1 MLRPVK
7 YLGQHFLSDKN
18 IARKIAEAVN
28 PQPDDVIVEIGA
40 GEGFLTEQF
49 VGRVKKVFA
58 VEVDKRAVDF
68 LKVRFGAE
76 ELVRE
81 DRIEIIHQD
90 FLKLD
95 LKMFEG
101 FGKVR
106 LIGNIPYSI
115 TSSIIFKAIENRNL
129 IKDLTIMV
137 QLEVAM
143 RIVSNPGVKDYSIL
157 SVLCQAYSKPE
168 ILFRVSNVLK
178 IKKTNDELKKLRSE
192 FTYLLIQDLKNTIS
206 VIKGSFELA
215 LKNKLNELSGDQK
228 LILEIAETAINKHI
242 KLLNEYLELSRLEF
256 NIDKISREQT
266 ELDKIITDVLEKF
279 KSNLNLTFQ
288 AFADEPSFQI
298 YADKKKITRVIE
310 LILDAISN
318 AGGKDVEILL
328 TQDSSNCLIKI
339 VDKTQT
345 IDIEFIYLTGINK
358 QCFKSCHA
366 TTTLGLR

>member
-18 IARKIAEAVN
+18 IAKKIAEAVN

-58 VEVDKRAVDF
+58 VEIDKRAVDF

-81 DRIEIIHQD
+81 DKVEIVHQD

-95 LKMFEG
+95 FKMFEK

-115 TSSIIFKAIENRNL
+115 TSSIIFKAIENRGL

-143 RIVSNPGVKDYSIL
+143 RIVSKPGVKDYSIL
-157 SVLCQAYSKPE
+157 SVMCQAYSKPE
-168 ILFRVSNVLK
+168 ILFRVSRNVFYPRPKVSSAVIRLDFEK
-178 IKKTNDELKKLRSE
+178 SE
-192 FTYLLIQDLKNTIS
+192 FSNRIINDAFFKKVVKVAFNKRRKILKNTLVELFDEETLSKLDFDLSLRPEQLS
-206 VIKGSFELA
+206 VDEF
-215 LKNKLNELSGDQK
+215 
-228 LILEIAETAINKHI
+228 I
-242 KLLNEYLELSRLEF
+242 KL
-256 NIDKISREQT
+256 
-266 ELDKIITDVLEKF
+266 
-279 KSNLNLTFQ
+279 SNLLY
-288 AFADEPSFQI
+288 E
-298 YADKKKITRVIE
+298 ITE
-310 LILDAISN
+310 
-318 AGGKDVEILL
+318 GKNREDR
-328 TQDSSNCLIKI
+328 
-339 VDKTQT
+339 
-345 IDIEFIYLTGINK
+345 G
-358 QCFKSCHA
+358 
-366 TTTLGLR
+366 

>member
-168 ILFRVSNVLK
+168 ILFRVSRNVFYPRPKVSSAVIRLDFEKGELSEK
-178 IKKTNDELKKLRSE
+178 IIDDAFFKKIVKTAFNKRRK
-192 FTYLLIQDLKNTIS
+192 ILKNTLA
-206 VIKGSFELA
+206 ELFD
-215 LKNKLNELSGDQK
+215 E
-228 LILEIAETAINKHI
+228 ET
-242 KLLNEYLELSRLEF
+242 LSRLNFDLSLRPEQLSVEEF
-256 NIDKISREQT
+256 
-266 ELDKIITDVLEKF
+266 
-279 KSNLNLTFQ
+279 
-288 AFADEPSFQI
+288 
-298 YADKKKITRVIE
+298 IE
-310 LILDAISN
+310 LSN
-318 AGGKDVEILL
+318 MLYEILEE
-328 TQDSSNCLIKI
+328 K
-339 VDKTQT
+339 
-345 IDIEFIYLTGINK
+345 NK
-358 QCFKSCHA
+358 E
-366 TTTLGLR
+366 GGR

>member
-168 ILFRVSNVLK
+168 ILFRVSRNVFYPKPKVSSAVIRLDFEKGELSEK
-178 IKKTNDELKKLRSE
+178 IIDDAFFKKIVKTAFNKRRK
-192 FTYLLIQDLKNTIS
+192 ILKNTLA
-206 VIKGSFELA
+206 ELFD
-215 LKNKLNELSGDQK
+215 E
-228 LILEIAETAINKHI
+228 ET
-242 KLLNEYLELSRLEF
+242 LSRLNFDLSLRPEQLSVEEF
-256 NIDKISREQT
+256 
-266 ELDKIITDVLEKF
+266 
-279 KSNLNLTFQ
+279 
-288 AFADEPSFQI
+288 
-298 YADKKKITRVIE
+298 IE
-310 LILDAISN
+310 LSN
-318 AGGKDVEILL
+318 MLYEILEE
-328 TQDSSNCLIKI
+328 K
-339 VDKTQT
+339 
-345 IDIEFIYLTGINK
+345 NK
-358 QCFKSCHA
+358 E
-366 TTTLGLR
+366 GGR

>member
-49 VGRVKKVFA
+49 VGKVKKVFA

-81 DRIEIIHQD
+81 DRIEIIHRD

-168 ILFRVSNVLK
+168 ILFRVSRNVFYPKPKVSSAVIRLDFEKGDLSEK
-178 IKKTNDELKKLRSE
+178 IIDDAFFKKIVKTAFNKRRK
-192 FTYLLIQDLKNTIS
+192 ILKNTLA
-206 VIKGSFELA
+206 ELFD
-215 LKNKLNELSGDQK
+215 E
-228 LILEIAETAINKHI
+228 ET
-242 KLLNEYLELSRLEF
+242 LSRLNFDLSLRPEQLSVEEF
-256 NIDKISREQT
+256 
-266 ELDKIITDVLEKF
+266 
-279 KSNLNLTFQ
+279 
-288 AFADEPSFQI
+288 
-298 YADKKKITRVIE
+298 IE
-310 LILDAISN
+310 LSN
-318 AGGKDVEILL
+318 MLYEILGE
-328 TQDSSNCLIKI
+328 K
-339 VDKTQT
+339 
-345 IDIEFIYLTGINK
+345 NK
-358 QCFKSCHA
+358 E
-366 TTTLGLR
+366 GGR